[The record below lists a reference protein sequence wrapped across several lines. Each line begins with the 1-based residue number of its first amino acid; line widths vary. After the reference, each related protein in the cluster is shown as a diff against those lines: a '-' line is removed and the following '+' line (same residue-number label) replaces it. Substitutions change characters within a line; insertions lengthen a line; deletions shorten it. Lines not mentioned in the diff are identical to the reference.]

1 MPKNTFL
8 SNLLETCKTTLL
20 GCCRGTPLENLEA
33 KLPDIVS
40 YVNYFFTKNST
51 LKLVHMSATDLQ
63 LWSRQT
69 GTKLG
74 VITFYLKELAFEL
87 HYTPVG
93 AEKIVLG
100 SFNPMKPSN
109 RIAPILVKLLSDL

>member
-1 MPKNTFL
+1 MLKSTFL
-8 SNLLETCKTTLL
+8 FKLLETCKTMV

-40 YVNYFFTKNST
+40 YINYYFSKHNIP
-51 LKLVHMSATDLQ
+51 KLINMSDTDLQ

-69 GTKLG
+69 AAKLG
-74 VITFYLKELAFEL
+74 IITFYSKELEFEL

-93 AEKIVLG
+93 AEKLVLG
-100 SFNPMKPSN
+100 SFNPMKPRN
-109 RIAPILVKLLSDL
+109 RIAPILVKLLLDL